1 MLQLRIAIHL
11 SSLGLPWKKALPM
24 AAKLGAKAVEVD
36 GRNQIT
42 PREMSRTAVRHVR
55 KMMEDSNVTV
65 AAVQFRT
72 RSGYGTLENLEQRVQ
87 ATKDA
92 MSMAYELGAR
102 VLVNN
107 VGRVPENE
115 ESPAWSLMRDALTD
129 IGNHGHKVGVT
140 LAART
145 GSETGEDLKRLI
157 DSLPPMSIGVSFDPG
172 ALIVNG
178 YSVTDALKALGAS
191 VLQFRAHDA
200 VHDVVAGRG
209 IETQLGRGSADIA
222 EIFSE
227 LEQHSFNGYT
237 IVESAK
243 GEETLPSD
251 APVEIGEAMEYLTSF
266 F

>member
-24 AAKLGAKAVEVD
+24 AAKLGANAVEID

-72 RSGYGTLENLEQRVQ
+72 RSGYDNLDNLDQRIQ
-87 ATKDA
+87 ATKDV
-92 MSMAYELGAR
+92 MSMAYELGTKL
-102 VLVNN
+102 VVNN
-107 VGRVPENE
+107 VGRVPEDE
-115 ESPAWSLMRDALTD
+115 ESPEWSLMRDALTD

-145 GSETGEDLKRLI
+145 GSESGDDLKRLI

-178 YSVTDALKALGAS
+178 YSASDALKTLGAS

-200 VHDVVAGRG
+200 VRDAVAGRG
-209 IETQLGRGSADIA
+209 IETQLGRGSADIT
-222 EIFSE
+222 EILGE

-237 IVESAK
+237 IVESAV
-243 GEETLPSD
+243 GENPPL
-251 APVEIGEAMEYLTSF
+251 EISEAMEYLNSF